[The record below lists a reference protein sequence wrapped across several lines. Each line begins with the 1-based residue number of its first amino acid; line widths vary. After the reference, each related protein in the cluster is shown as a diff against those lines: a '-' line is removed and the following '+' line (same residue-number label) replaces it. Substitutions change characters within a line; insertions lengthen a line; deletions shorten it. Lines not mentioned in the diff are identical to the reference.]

1 MTLTAEKA
9 PAPITASRLWKWFAV
24 SLLLTVLILLACSL
38 IGYYSIPLANT
49 WKLWQWDIWQNQIWH
64 MRLYRLAA
72 AALVGAALAT
82 GGMALQGLMRNPLAE
97 PYVLGISSGAGVGVL
112 AGSWLAGWTVM
123 PEWAATPV
131 LALAGALL
139 TCLVVYSVAQRA
151 GYLDPY
157 VLLLSGVIVNVIN
170 GALILTILQFVKQT
184 DMIHFIGWGMGQI
197 PQWLWFKPRLL
208 LLCGGLI
215 LIGWL
220 LLFLRSSAFNM
231 LGLGD
236 EVASSS
242 GVPVRRLRSETF
254 IVISLMTSA
263 AVALAGP
270 VGFVGLI
277 VPHIFR
283 LISGPDHRRL
293 AILSG
298 FGGAVFLMLADT
310 ACRIIGE
317 SFQLGELPVGVITAI
332 LGGPFFIFLLRR
344 RQREAAV

>member
-1 MTLTAEKA
+1 LTLTADKA
-9 PAPITASRLWKWFAV
+9 PASITASRLWKWFAV

-38 IGYYSIPLANT
+38 VGYYSIPLAHT
-49 WKLWQWDIWQNQIWH
+49 WKLWQWDIWH

-112 AGSWLAGWTVM
+112 AGSWLAGWTVL

-131 LALAGALL
+131 LAMAGALL
-139 TCLVVYSVAQRA
+139 TCLVVYSVAQQA

-184 DMIHFIGWGMGQI
+184 DMINYIGWGMGHI
-197 PQWLWFKPRLL
+197 PEWLWREPKLL
-208 LLCGGLI
+208 LFCGSLI

-242 GVPVRRLRSETF
+242 GVPLRRLRSETF

-270 VGFVGLI
+270 VAFVGLI
-277 VPHIFR
+277 IPHIFR
-283 LISGPDHRRL
+283 LIAGPDHRRL
-293 AILSG
+293 ALLSG